1 MSQQYSLRWNNH
13 QPNFISM
20 FGTLLA
26 TKNLVDVT
34 LAAEGQHL
42 VAHKVVLSACSTYFH
57 SLFVDNPSHHP
68 IVILKDVTFNNLCT
82 MVDFMYYGE
91 VNVTEEQLPQV
102 LETAKILKIKGLT
115 EMPDS
120 TSLTRS
126 QGASADFPNPENSNE
141 TNRPSV
147 SPSSPN
153 IKRKRR
159 RVSSTGSGVNLVT
172 DDNRSNDCGQNLEL
186 MREAVTL
193 SSLPQ
198 QKRRELD
205 ERMDNQVSLLTGEP
219 SNINIDQLAIDS
231 NAVGMSQEPLASPSG
246 VRMRRSKYF
255 KRQSRV
261 QPDEREVRK
270 QVSEPTLTAVV
281 PVLQKH
287 ESYPQYSTT
296 KIYRPRQRTE
306 QAVGSLLIRAVAV
319 VNRQPSTTATTT
331 MSTSSF
337 ESVVS
342 ESVISENP
350 AQTHRASHTPAVR
363 SGPPLSCNFC
373 WNTVDEC
380 GRILRRKTQYHCPEC
395 RTNLCIVPCFH
406 EYHDGPEAESSNIAR

>member
-57 SLFVDNPSHHP
+57 SLFIDNPSHHP
-68 IVILKDVTFNNLCT
+68 IVILKDVTFNDLRT

-91 VNVTEEQLPQV
+91 VNVTEEQLPQ
-102 LETAKILKIKGLT
+102 
-115 EMPDS
+115 
-120 TSLTRS
+120 
-126 QGASADFPNPENSNE
+126 
-141 TNRPSV
+141 
-147 SPSSPN
+147 
-153 IKRKRR
+153 
-159 RVSSTGSGVNLVT
+159 
-172 DDNRSNDCGQNLEL
+172 
-186 MREAVTL
+186 
-193 SSLPQ
+193 
-198 QKRRELD
+198 
-205 ERMDNQVSLLTGEP
+205 TGE
-219 SNINIDQLAIDS
+219 SSSINIDQLAMDANS
-231 NAVGMSQEPLASPSG
+231 AVGMSQGQWSMLEHTYPRYTNACLQPDQGMYLNNVMNPHGHSHTHAHSHSDAELGGYGQVLGGDVSPSSG
-246 VRMRRSKYF
+246 VRLRRTKYF

-261 QPDEREVRK
+261 QPEEQREVRK
-270 QVSEPTLTAVV
+270 QASEPSLTAVTH
-281 PVLQKH
+281 VLQKH
-287 ESYPQYSTT
+287 ESYPQYSPP
-296 KIYRPRQRTE
+296 KLVRRPRAE

-319 VNRQPSTTATTT
+319 VDRQPTTTATVTT
-331 MSTSSF
+331 PTSSF
-337 ESVVS
+337 ESVIM
-342 ESVISENP
+342 ESP
-350 AQTHRASHTPAVR
+350 QTRASHTPAVR

-406 EYHDGPEAESSNIAR
+406 EYHDGTEAEPNATSAR